1 MKISLFRV
9 FCLFTIAALA
19 VSLYTA
25 RERTIILHSAAT
37 NFNAGIRN
45 QLEADSPEWTN
56 LNGSPPIDVCEV
68 MRVST
73 GFCANLNRVCNT
85 SGVNQWECLSI
96 TLCPLE
102 APIYGNIEKGMP
114 KKWCY
119 LLRYSRANNKV
130 AETYEVLDA
139 FVLMNGDIIIS
150 EGHNAEVE
158 EALKKDLKFS
168 SQARFSESL

>member
-1 MKISLFRV
+1 
-9 FCLFTIAALA
+9 
-19 VSLYTA
+19 
-25 RERTIILHSAAT
+25 
-37 NFNAGIRN
+37 
-45 QLEADSPEWTN
+45 
-56 LNGSPPIDVCEV
+56 
-68 MRVST
+68 
-73 GFCANLNRVCNT
+73 
-85 SGVNQWECLSI
+85 
-96 TLCPLE
+96 
-102 APIYGNIEKGMP
+102 MP